1 MLNEL
6 YLNLKSNLI
15 EEIELSWNNLSELS
29 YLELNLESNLINRV
43 VENGLS
49 NLSLLSYL
57 ELNLKDNYIDNTGF
71 EPLLNNI
78 KLINEDCEII
88 LNVIWNN
95 IVLVN

>member
-1 MLNEL
+1 M
-6 YLNLKSNLI
+6 
-15 EEIELSWNNLSELS
+15 LS
-29 YLELNLESNLINRV
+29 YLELNWENNRINEVIGSSLI
-43 VENGLS
+43 
-49 NLSLLSYL
+49 NLSLLTYL

-88 LNVIWNN
+88 VDVSWNN